1 MSASG
6 WASGSAP
13 ESVGSASAT
22 TSGLSLCRAAASEI
36 HVGRPATGGDVGATA
51 DAALL
56 AGAAAATVGAATNAL
71 SLPTEAAAAVA
82 AFPSTPAFG
91 DSGGGSRWA
100 AAEGH

>member
-36 HVGRPATGGDVGATA
+36 HVGRPATGGDIGATA
-51 DAALL
+51 DAAP
-56 AGAAAATVGAATNAL
+56 ADFGADFRAD
-71 SLPTEAAAAVA
+71 
-82 AFPSTPAFG
+82 FG
-91 DSGGGSRWA
+91 DSFGPA
-100 AAEGH
+100 AGMDAFSAKAPTGVAALY